1 MSSHVFSYFF
11 ASLVG
16 GPLHA
21 LQKTP
26 TLCPLDACSHP
37 QIHRVRPQQTRLFP
51 SQQTLKRLR
60 LLQLAHRNQRRHH
73 LSQQQAVQAKP

>member
-1 MSSHVFSYFF
+1 MFFLIIIF

-26 TLCPLDACSHP
+26 TLCPLDACSH
-37 QIHRVRPQQTRLFP
+37 PQQTRLFP

-73 LSQQQAVQAKP
+73 LSQQQAAQAER